1 MPQLGGGGLG
11 TPTQLKRKSQDNGTR
26 LAIVLTVVSL
36 VLFTLSSREA
46 GSGPISAVRSGVTI
60 VTTPVRAVGSLVFTP
75 FHGLSNV
82 FANLTADQETLS
94 ELKERNKELTARN
107 AELEEAE
114 KTAERLQNLLNLQ
127 DSYKLQSTAARIIA
141 SSSDSWSSTV
151 TIDKG
156 TLSGVTVGM
165 PVTDSAGVIGQ
176 TIECGPTSS
185 VVRLLDDENSSVSA
199 MLQDSRAQGMLHGSA
214 DGTVHLT
221 LIGTDQT
228 VKAGDTVVTSGLG
241 GVFPKGL
248 PLGTVTNVSKRSGA
262 LYLEIE
268 VQLLST
274 TENYEEVLV
283 ITSLTEGQEA
293 TSEDIVAADAQDS
306 AAVSG
311 SAASSG
317 SAETAGSVASEGTD
331 VEAGE
336 TDESASASEETKG
349 E

>member
-1 MPQLGGGGLG
+1 MKKLLCLLP
-11 TPTQLKRKSQDNGTR
+11 
-26 LAIVLTVVSL
+26 VVMM
-36 VLFTLSSREA
+36 LFF
-46 GSGPISAVRSGVTI
+46 V
-60 VTTPVRAVGSLVFTP
+60 
-75 FHGLSNV
+75 
-82 FANLTADQETLS
+82 
-94 ELKERNKELTARN
+94 
-107 AELEEAE
+107 
-114 KTAERLQNLLNLQ
+114 
-127 DSYKLQSTAARIIA
+127 AA
-141 SSSDSWSSTV
+141 
-151 TIDKG
+151 
-156 TLSGVTVGM
+156 
-165 PVTDSAGVIGQ
+165 
-176 TIECGPTSS
+176 C
-185 VVRLLDDENSSVSA
+185 
-199 MLQDSRAQGMLHGSA
+199 
-214 DGTVHLT
+214 
-221 LIGTDQT
+221 GTDQT